1 MWNKAQCRQ
10 ILLPGLFLLAS
21 LYSSAGRA
29 ELPADNIFSRVE
41 QLAREQLRS
50 RQKGGLLEP
59 QFQVTV
65 VKSTRPVPACAAPVA
80 LETADSRSAQR
91 MRFVAVCPGSNG
103 WRYEMLAR
111 GSITAQVAVTSV
123 PVTANT
129 PLQSGDVTLARRDVT
144 MVPDSIASLPGAIG
158 LSSRR
163 SLRAGEVLRQGQLAS
178 PVLIKRGSAV
188 SIVARKEQVEVSMAG
203 EAMDP
208 GALGEVIRVRN
219 ATSGTVIR
227 ARVVDAGVVEPPIFP
242 AVKAISLRGRALQT
256 CRQLRPAWR
265 RSFGSWHSRRA
276 PDLAQSARVGARVQG
291 GR

>member
-1 MWNKAQCRQ
+1 MIYFENYFVMWNKAQCRQ

-41 QLAREQLRS
+41 QLAREQLA
-50 RQKGGLLEP
+50 QQAATAGLLEP

-65 VKSTRPVPACAAPVA
+65 VKSTRPVPACAVPVA
-80 LETADSRSAQR
+80 LEAADSRSAQR

-111 GSITAQVAVTSV
+111 GSITAQVAVTSA

-144 MVPDSIASLPGAIG
+144 MVPDSISSLSGAVG

-227 ARVVDAGVVEPPIFP
+227 ARVVDAGVVEPADIP
-242 AVKAISLRGRALQT
+242 GR
-256 CRQLRPAWR
+256 
-265 RSFGSWHSRRA
+265 
-276 PDLAQSARVGARVQG
+276 
-291 GR
+291 

>member
-1 MWNKAQCRQ
+1 MIYFENYSVMWNKAQCRR
-10 ILLPGLFLLAS
+10 ILLPSLFLLTS

-41 QLAREQLRS
+41 QLAREQLAHQAAS
-50 RQKGGLLEP
+50 AGLLEP

-111 GSITAQVAVTSV
+111 GTITAQVAVTSA

-129 PLQSGDVTLARRDVT
+129 PLQAGDVTLARRDVT
-144 MVPDSIASLPGAIG
+144 MVPDSIASLPGAVG

-163 SLRAGEVLRQGQLAS
+163 SLRAGEVLRQSQLAS

-188 SIVARKEQVEVSMAG
+188 NIVARKEQVEVSTAG

-227 ARVVDAGVVEPPIFP
+227 ARVVDAGVVEPADIP
-242 AVKAISLRGRALQT
+242 GR
-256 CRQLRPAWR
+256 
-265 RSFGSWHSRRA
+265 
-276 PDLAQSARVGARVQG
+276 
-291 GR
+291 

>member
-1 MWNKAQCRQ
+1 MIYFENYSVMWDKAQCRQ

-41 QLAREQLRS
+41 QLAREQLA
-50 RQKGGLLEP
+50 QQADKAGLLEP

-65 VKSTRPVPACAAPVA
+65 VKSTRPVPACAVPVA
-80 LETADSRSAQR
+80 LEAADSRSAQR

-111 GSITAQVAVTSV
+111 GSITAQVAVTSA

-144 MVPDSIASLPGAIG
+144 MVPDSISSLSGAVG

-227 ARVVDAGVVEPPIFP
+227 ARVVDAGVVEPADIP
-242 AVKAISLRGRALQT
+242 GR
-256 CRQLRPAWR
+256 
-265 RSFGSWHSRRA
+265 
-276 PDLAQSARVGARVQG
+276 
-291 GR
+291 

>member
-1 MWNKAQCRQ
+1 MIHFNSITMLRNKVSRPY
-10 ILLPGLFLLAS
+10 ILVPGLFLLTS

-41 QLAREQLRS
+41 QLAREQLA
-50 RQKGGLLEP
+50 QQAATAGLLEP
-59 QFQVTV
+59 QFQVAV
-65 VKSTRPVPACAAPVA
+65 VKSTRPVPACAAPVT

-111 GSITAQVAVTSV
+111 GSITAQVAVTSA

-129 PLQSGDVTLARRDVT
+129 PLQAGDMALARRDVT
-144 MVPDSIASLPGAIG
+144 MVPDSISSLPGAIG

-163 SLRAGEVLRQGQLAS
+163 SLRAGEVLRQGQLAA
-178 PVLIKRGSAV
+178 PMLIKRGSAV
-188 SIVARKEQVEVSMAG
+188 SIVARKEPVEVSMAG
-203 EAMDP
+203 EALDP

-227 ARVVDAGVVEPPIFP
+227 ARVVDAGVVEPADI
-242 AVKAISLRGRALQT
+242 AGR
-256 CRQLRPAWR
+256 
-265 RSFGSWHSRRA
+265 
-276 PDLAQSARVGARVQG
+276 
-291 GR
+291 

>member
-1 MWNKAQCRQ
+1 MIYFENYSVMWNKAQCRH
-10 ILLPGLFLLAS
+10 ILLPSLFLLTS

-41 QLAREQLRS
+41 QLAREQLT
-50 RQKGGLLEP
+50 QQAATAGLLEP

-65 VKSTRPVPACAAPVA
+65 VKSTRPMPACAAPVA

-111 GSITAQVAVTSV
+111 GSITAQVAVTSA
-123 PVTANT
+123 PVAANT
-129 PLQSGDVTLARRDVT
+129 PLQSGDVVLARRDVT
-144 MVPDSIASLPGAIG
+144 MVPDSISALPGAIG

-208 GALGEVIRVRN
+208 GALGELIRVRN

-227 ARVVDAGVVEPPIFP
+227 ARVVDAGVVEP
-242 AVKAISLRGRALQT
+242 ADMTGR
-256 CRQLRPAWR
+256 
-265 RSFGSWHSRRA
+265 
-276 PDLAQSARVGARVQG
+276 
-291 GR
+291 

>member
-1 MWNKAQCRQ
+1 MIHFNSITMIRNKVPLPH
-10 ILLPGLFLLAS
+10 ILLPGLFLLTS

-41 QLAREQLRS
+41 QLAREQLA
-50 RQKGGLLEP
+50 QQAGKAGLLEP
-59 QFQVTV
+59 QFQVAV
-65 VKSTRPVPACAAPVA
+65 VKSTRPVPACAAPVS

-111 GSITAQVAVTSV
+111 GSITAQVAVTSA

-129 PLQSGDVTLARRDVT
+129 PLQAGDMALARRDVT
-144 MVPDSIASLPGAIG
+144 MVPDSISSLPGAIG

-163 SLRAGEVLRQGQLAS
+163 SLRAGEVLRQGQLAA
-178 PVLIKRGSAV
+178 PMLIKRGSAV
-188 SIVARKEQVEVSMAG
+188 NIVARKEQVEVSMAG
-203 EAMDP
+203 EALDP

-227 ARVVDAGVVEPPIFP
+227 ARVVDAGVVEP
-242 AVKAISLRGRALQT
+242 ADISGR
-256 CRQLRPAWR
+256 
-265 RSFGSWHSRRA
+265 
-276 PDLAQSARVGARVQG
+276 
-291 GR
+291 

>member
-1 MWNKAQCRQ
+1 MIHFNSITMIRNKVPRPY
-10 ILLPGLFLLAS
+10 ILLPGLFLLTS

-41 QLAREQLRS
+41 QLAREQLA
-50 RQKGGLLEP
+50 QQAGTAGLLEP
-59 QFQVTV
+59 QFQVAV
-65 VKSTRPVPACAAPVA
+65 VKSTRPVPACAAPVT

-111 GSITAQVAVTSV
+111 GSITAQVAVTSA

-129 PLQSGDVTLARRDVT
+129 PLQSGDVALARRDVT
-144 MVPDSIASLPGAIG
+144 MVPDSISSLPGAIG

-163 SLRAGEVLRQGQLAS
+163 SLRAGEVLRQGQLAA
-178 PVLIKRGSAV
+178 PMLIKRGSAV
-188 SIVARKEQVEVSMAG
+188 NIVARKEQVEVSMAG
-203 EAMDP
+203 EALDP

-227 ARVVDAGVVEPPIFP
+227 ARVVDAGVVEP
-242 AVKAISLRGRALQT
+242 A
-256 CRQLRPAWR
+256 
-265 RSFGSWHSRRA
+265 
-276 PDLAQSARVGARVQG
+276 DLA

>member
-1 MWNKAQCRQ
+1 M
-10 ILLPGLFLLAS
+10 
-21 LYSSAGRA
+21 
-29 ELPADNIFSRVE
+29 PADNIFSRVE
-41 QLAREQLRS
+41 QLAREQLMQQADS
-50 RQKGGLLEP
+50 AGLLEP
-59 QFQVTV
+59 QFQVAV
-65 VKSTRPVPACAAPVA
+65 VKSTRPMPACAARVEIEP
-80 LETADSRSAQR
+80 ADSRSAQR

-111 GSITAQVAVTSV
+111 GTITAQVAITSA

-129 PLQSGDVTLARRDVT
+129 PLQAADVTLARRDVT
-144 MVPDSIASLPGAIG
+144 MVPDSISSLPGVVG

-163 SLRAGEVLRQGQLAS
+163 SLRAGEVLRQAQLAS

-227 ARVVDAGVVEPPIFP
+227 ARVVGAGVVEP
-242 AVKAISLRGRALQT
+242 AELAGR
-256 CRQLRPAWR
+256 
-265 RSFGSWHSRRA
+265 
-276 PDLAQSARVGARVQG
+276 
-291 GR
+291 

>member
-1 MWNKAQCRQ
+1 MIYFENYSVMWNKAQCRQ
-10 ILLPGLFLLAS
+10 ILLPGIFFLAS

-41 QLAREQLRS
+41 QLAREQLA
-50 RQKGGLLEP
+50 QQAATAGLLEP

-91 MRFVAVCPGSNG
+91 MRFIAVCPGSNG

-144 MVPDSIASLPGAIG
+144 MVPDSISALPGAIG

-227 ARVVDAGVVEPPIFP
+227 ARVVDAGVVEPADI
-242 AVKAISLRGRALQT
+242 AGR
-256 CRQLRPAWR
+256 
-265 RSFGSWHSRRA
+265 
-276 PDLAQSARVGARVQG
+276 
-291 GR
+291 

>member
-1 MWNKAQCRQ
+1 MIYFENYSLMWNKAQCRH
-10 ILLPGLFLLAS
+10 ILLPSLFLLTS

-41 QLAREQLRS
+41 QLAREQLAQQAAS
-50 RQKGGLLEP
+50 AGLLGP

-65 VKSTRPVPACAAPVA
+65 GKSTRPMPACAAPVA

-111 GSITAQVAVTSV
+111 GSITAQVAVTSA

-144 MVPDSIASLPGAIG
+144 MVPDSISSLSGAVG

-227 ARVVDAGVVEPPIFP
+227 ARVVDAGVVEPADIP
-242 AVKAISLRGRALQT
+242 GR
-256 CRQLRPAWR
+256 
-265 RSFGSWHSRRA
+265 
-276 PDLAQSARVGARVQG
+276 
-291 GR
+291 

>member
-1 MWNKAQCRQ
+1 MIYFENYSVMWDKAQCRQ

-41 QLAREQLRS
+41 QLAREQLA
-50 RQKGGLLEP
+50 QQAATAGLLEP

-111 GSITAQVAVTSV
+111 GSITAQVAVTSA

-144 MVPDSIASLPGAIG
+144 MVPDSISALPGAIG

-208 GALGEVIRVRN
+208 GALGQVIRVRN

-227 ARVVDAGVVEPPIFP
+227 ARVVDAGVVEPADIP
-242 AVKAISLRGRALQT
+242 GR
-256 CRQLRPAWR
+256 
-265 RSFGSWHSRRA
+265 
-276 PDLAQSARVGARVQG
+276 
-291 GR
+291 

>member
-1 MWNKAQCRQ
+1 MIYFENYSVMWDKAQCRQ

-41 QLAREQLRS
+41 QLAREQLA
-50 RQKGGLLEP
+50 QQAATAGLLEP

-65 VKSTRPVPACAAPVA
+65 VKSTRPVPACAVPVA
-80 LETADSRSAQR
+80 LEAADSRSAQR

-111 GSITAQVAVTSV
+111 GSITAQVAVTSA

-144 MVPDSIASLPGAIG
+144 MVPDSISSLSGAVG

-227 ARVVDAGVVEPPIFP
+227 ARVVDAGVVEPADIP
-242 AVKAISLRGRALQT
+242 GR
-256 CRQLRPAWR
+256 
-265 RSFGSWHSRRA
+265 
-276 PDLAQSARVGARVQG
+276 
-291 GR
+291 

>member
-1 MWNKAQCRQ
+1 MIYFENYFVMWNKAQWRQ

-41 QLAREQLRS
+41 QLAREQLA
-50 RQKGGLLEP
+50 QQADKAGLLEP

-65 VKSTRPVPACAAPVA
+65 VKSTRPMPACAARVEIEPA
-80 LETADSRSAQR
+80 AGRSAQR

-163 SLRAGEVLRQGQLAS
+163 SLRAGEVLRQGQLAA
-178 PVLIKRGSAV
+178 PMLIKRGSAV
-188 SIVARKEQVEVSMAG
+188 NIVARKEQVEVSMAG
-203 EAMDP
+203 EALDP

-227 ARVVDAGVVEPPIFP
+227 ARGVDAGVVEPAEIP
-242 AVKAISLRGRALQT
+242 GR
-256 CRQLRPAWR
+256 
-265 RSFGSWHSRRA
+265 
-276 PDLAQSARVGARVQG
+276 
-291 GR
+291 

>member
-1 MWNKAQCRQ
+1 MIHFNSITMLRNKVPRPY
-10 ILLPGLFLLAS
+10 ILVPGLFLLTS

-41 QLAREQLRS
+41 QLAREQLA
-50 RQKGGLLEP
+50 QQAATAGLLEP
-59 QFQVTV
+59 QFQVAV
-65 VKSTRPVPACAAPVA
+65 VKSTRPVPACAAPVT

-111 GSITAQVAVTSV
+111 GSITAQVAVTSA

-129 PLQSGDVTLARRDVT
+129 PLQAGDMALARRDVT
-144 MVPDSIASLPGAIG
+144 MVPDSISSLPGAIG

-163 SLRAGEVLRQGQLAS
+163 SLRAGEVLRQGQLAA
-178 PVLIKRGSAV
+178 PMLIKRGSAV
-188 SIVARKEQVEVSMAG
+188 NIVARKEQVEVSMAG
-203 EAMDP
+203 EALDP

-227 ARVVDAGVVEPPIFP
+227 ARVVDAGVVEPADI
-242 AVKAISLRGRALQT
+242 AGR
-256 CRQLRPAWR
+256 
-265 RSFGSWHSRRA
+265 
-276 PDLAQSARVGARVQG
+276 
-291 GR
+291 

>member
-1 MWNKAQCRQ
+1 MIYFENYSVMWNKAQCRQ
-10 ILLPGLFLLAS
+10 ILLPGIFFLAS

-41 QLAREQLRS
+41 QLAREQLA
-50 RQKGGLLEP
+50 QQAATAGLLEP

-144 MVPDSIASLPGAIG
+144 MVPDSISALPGAIG

-227 ARVVDAGVVEPPIFP
+227 ARVVDAGVVEPADI
-242 AVKAISLRGRALQT
+242 AGR
-256 CRQLRPAWR
+256 
-265 RSFGSWHSRRA
+265 
-276 PDLAQSARVGARVQG
+276 
-291 GR
+291 

>member
-1 MWNKAQCRQ
+1 MIHFNSITMIRNRVPRPY
-10 ILLPGLFLLAS
+10 ILLPGLFLLTS

-41 QLAREQLRS
+41 QLAREQLA
-50 RQKGGLLEP
+50 QQAATAGLLEP

-65 VKSTRPVPACAAPVA
+65 VKSTRPVPACAAPVT

-111 GSITAQVAVTSV
+111 GSITAQVAVTSA

-129 PLQSGDVTLARRDVT
+129 PLQSGDVALARRDVT
-144 MVPDSIASLPGAIG
+144 MVPDSISSLPGAIG

-163 SLRAGEVLRQGQLAS
+163 SLRAGEVLRQGQLAA
-178 PVLIKRGSAV
+178 PMLIKRGSAV

-203 EAMDP
+203 EALDP
-208 GALGEVIRVRN
+208 GALGAVIRVRN

-227 ARVVDAGVVEPPIFP
+227 ARVVDAGVVEPADI
-242 AVKAISLRGRALQT
+242 AGR
-256 CRQLRPAWR
+256 
-265 RSFGSWHSRRA
+265 
-276 PDLAQSARVGARVQG
+276 
-291 GR
+291 

>member
-1 MWNKAQCRQ
+1 MIHFNSITMIRNKVPRPY
-10 ILLPGLFLLAS
+10 ILLPGLFLLTS

-41 QLAREQLRS
+41 QLAREQLA
-50 RQKGGLLEP
+50 QQAATAGLLEP

-65 VKSTRPVPACAAPVA
+65 VKSTRPVPACAVPVA
-80 LETADSRSAQR
+80 LEAADSRSAQR

-111 GSITAQVAVTSV
+111 GSITAQVAVTSA

-144 MVPDSIASLPGAIG
+144 MVPDSISSLSGAVG

-227 ARVVDAGVVEPPIFP
+227 ARVVDAGVVEPADI
-242 AVKAISLRGRALQT
+242 AGR
-256 CRQLRPAWR
+256 
-265 RSFGSWHSRRA
+265 
-276 PDLAQSARVGARVQG
+276 
-291 GR
+291 